1 MARGPAR
8 ALPLQGLRVLDLASF
23 IAGPIATTVLGDY
36 GAEVIKIE
44 PPGEGDPQRKL
55 GQAHSI
61 PQHPVNFCWHLVNR
75 NKRAIVLDLK
85 QEGGRAAF
93 DRLVATADVMVV
105 NFPLKVR
112 ERLRMRY
119 ADVAPLNPRLIY
131 ASMTGYGEEGPDAE
145 QPGFDSTAF
154 FARSGLLDALTY
166 EGGPPA
172 FSLPA
177 QGDQMAGMNLFA
189 AISMALLHRERTGE
203 GSEVS
208 TSLHA
213 GGLWSNAMLAQGAL
227 LGAFV
232 APRPPRTT
240 PRSALANQYRTSD
253 GRWIQLTIVRED
265 KLWPELCQAIERT
278 DLLHEARFQTT
289 ERRRAHATELAAI
302 LDPIFAARPWP
313 EWKTR
318 LRKHEITFG
327 LLGVLRDVPHDEQA
341 VANGAVVQSGVAE
354 MPRTLSAPIR
364 LSFAATPNVPGP
376 APEHG
381 QHTDEILAELGYTT
395 GEIARLREKGAVS

>member
-1 MARGPAR
+1 MGGQ
-8 ALPLQGLRVLDLASF
+8 LPLTGLRVLDLASF
-23 IAGPIATTVLGDY
+23 IAGPVATTVMGDY

-75 NKRAIVLDLK
+75 NKRAMVLDLK
-85 QEGGRAAF
+85 HAEGRAAF
-93 DRLVATADVMVV
+93 DRLVKTADVMVV

-131 ASMTGYGEEGPDAE
+131 ASMTGYGEQGPDAE

-166 EGGPPA
+166 DGGPPA

-189 AISMALLHRERTGE
+189 AISMALMHRERTGE

-208 TSLHA
+208 TSLLA

-232 APRPPRTT
+232 APRPPRTK

-253 GRWIQLTIVRED
+253 GRWIQLTIVREE
-265 KLWPELCQAIERT
+265 KLWPELCKAMERE
-278 DLLHEARFQTT
+278 DLLGDPRFQTT
-289 ERRRAHATELAAI
+289 ELRRAHAPELASI
-302 LDPIFAARPWP
+302 LDPIFASLPWL
-313 EWKTR
+313 EWRAR
-318 LRKHEITFG
+318 LRRHEITFG
-327 LLGVLRDVPHDEQA
+327 LLGVLRDVPDDEQA
-341 VANGAVVQSGVAE
+341 VANGAVVESAVPE
-354 MPRTLSAPIR
+354 MPRTISAPIR
-364 LSFAATPNVPGP
+364 LSFAPAPNAPGP
-376 APEHG
+376 APTHG
-381 QHTDEILAELGYTT
+381 QHTDDILAELGYSTA
-395 GEIARLREKGAVS
+395 EIGRLRKSGALG

>member
-1 MARGPAR
+1 MAPPRAR
-8 ALPLQGLRVLDLASF
+8 LPLQGLRVLDLASF
-23 IAGPIATTVLGDY
+23 IAGPVAATVLGDY

-85 QEGGRAAF
+85 HTDGRAAF
-93 DRLVATADVMVV
+93 DRLVKTADVMVV

-131 ASMTGYGEEGPDAE
+131 ASMTGYGEHGPDAE

-166 EGGPPA
+166 AGGPPA

-213 GGLWSNAMLAQGAL
+213 SGLWSNAMLAQGAL

-232 APRPPRTT
+232 APRPPRTQ
-240 PRSALANQYRTSD
+240 PRSALANQYRTAD

-265 KLWPELCQAIERT
+265 KLWPELCKAMERP
-278 DLLHEARFQTT
+278 DLLADPRFRTT
-289 ERRRAHATELAAI
+289 DERRAHASELAAI
-302 LDPIFAARPWP
+302 LDPVFAAHPWP
-313 EWKTR
+313 EWKKR
-318 LRKHEITFG
+318 LRHHEITFG
-327 LLGVLRDVPHDEQA
+327 LLGVLRDVPDDEQA
-341 VANGAVVQSGVAE
+341 VANGAVMQTTVEE
-354 MPRTLSAPIR
+354 MPRSISAPIR
-364 LSFAATPNVPGP
+364 LSFAADPAPAGAGP
-376 APEHG
+376 AHG
-381 QHTDEILAELGYTT
+381 AHTDEILAELGYGTD
-395 GEIARLREKGAVS
+395 EIGRLRAAGALG

>member
-1 MARGPAR
+1 
-8 ALPLQGLRVLDLASF
+8 VLDLASF
-23 IAGPIATTVLGDY
+23 IAGPVAATVMGDY

-75 NKRAIVLDLK
+75 NKRAVVLDLK
-85 QEGGRAAF
+85 HSAGRAAF
-93 DRLVATADVMVV
+93 DRLVKTADVIVV

-119 ADVAPLNPRLIY
+119 ADIKPLNPQIIY
-131 ASMTGYGEEGPDAE
+131 ASMTGYGEHGPDAE

-177 QGDQMAGMNLFA
+177 QGDQMTGMNLFG
-189 AISMALLHRERTGE
+189 AIAMALLHRERTGE

-213 GGLWSNAMLAQGAL
+213 SGLWSNGMLAQGAL

-232 APRPPRTT
+232 APRPPRTK
-240 PRSALANQYRTSD
+240 PRSALANQYRTAD

-265 KLWPELCQAIERT
+265 KLWPELCQAIERP
-278 DLLHEARFQTT
+278 DLLADPRFKSTDI
-289 ERRRAHATELAAI
+289 RRAHATELAAI
-302 LDPIFAARPWP
+302 LDPIFASLPWL
-313 EWKTR
+313 EWKRR

-327 LLGVLRDVPHDEQA
+327 LLGVVRDVPDDEQA
-341 VANGAVVQSGVAE
+341 VANGTIVASAVEE
-354 MPRTLSAPIR
+354 MPRTITAPLR
-364 LSFAATPNVPGP
+364 LSFAPRTVPAGPGP
-376 APEHG
+376 RHG
-381 QHTDEILAELGYTT
+381 EHTDEVLAELGYSDA
-395 GEIARLREKGAVS
+395 EIAKLREAGALG

>member
-1 MARGPAR
+1 MGGH
-8 ALPLQGLRVLDLASF
+8 LPLQGLRVLDLASF
-23 IAGPIATTVLGDY
+23 IAAPVATTVMGDY

-61 PQHPVNFCWHLVNR
+61 PQHPFNFCWHFVNR

-85 QEGGRAAF
+85 HADGRKVL

-119 ADVAPLNPRLIY
+119 ADVASLNPRLIY
-131 ASMTGYGEEGPDAE
+131 ASMTGYGEQGPDAE

-166 EGGPPA
+166 ENGPPA

-213 GGLWSNAMLAQGAL
+213 GGLWSNALLAQGAL
-227 LGAFV
+227 LDAYV
-232 APRPPRTT
+232 APRPPRTK

-265 KLWPELCQAIERT
+265 KLWPELCKAIERT
-278 DLLHEARFQTT
+278 DLLDDPRFATL
-289 ERRRAHATELAAI
+289 EIRRAHAAELAAI
-302 LDPIFAARPWP
+302 LDPIFASRPWP
-313 EWKTR
+313 EWRRR
-318 LRKHEITFG
+318 LRHHEITFG

-341 VANGAVVQSGVAE
+341 VANGAVVPSTVTE

-364 LSFAATPNVPGP
+364 LSFAPVTVAPGPGP
-376 APEHG
+376 AHGEHTG
-381 QHTDEILAELGYTT
+381 EVLAELGYD
-395 GEIARLREKGAVS
+395 EAQIARLRAAGALG

>member
-1 MARGPAR
+1 MAG

-23 IAGPIATTVLGDY
+23 IAGPVATTVLGDY

-44 PPGEGDPQRKL
+44 PPGDGDPQRKL

-85 QEGGRAAF
+85 HAEGRAAF
-93 DRLVATADVMVV
+93 DKLVQTADVMVV

-119 ADVAPLNPRLIY
+119 ADVAPLNKRLIY
-131 ASMTGYGEEGPDAE
+131 ASMTGYGEHGPDAE

-166 EGGPPA
+166 ENGPPA

-177 QGDQMAGMNLFA
+177 QGDQMAGMNLFG
-189 AISMALLHRERTGE
+189 AIAMALLHRERTGE

-232 APRPPRTT
+232 TPRPPRTK
-240 PRSALANQYRTSD
+240 PRSALANQYRTAD
-253 GRWIQLTIVRED
+253 ARWIQLTIVRED
-265 KLWPELCQAIERT
+265 KLWPELCAAMERL
-278 DLLHEARFQTT
+278 DLLQDPRFGTT
-289 ERRRAHATELAAI
+289 DSRRAHATELAAI
-302 LDPIFAARPWP
+302 LDPVFAAHPWP
-313 EWKTR
+313 EWKKR
-318 LRKHEITFG
+318 LRRHEITFG
-327 LLGVLRDVPHDEQA
+327 LLGVLRDVPDDEQA
-341 VANGAVVQSGVAE
+341 VANGAIVPTTVEE
-354 MPRTLSAPIR
+354 MPRSISAPIR
-364 LSFAATPNVPGP
+364 LSFAPEPAAVGPGP
-376 APEHG
+376 AHG
-381 QHTDEILAELGYTT
+381 AHTDEIL
-395 GEIARLREKGAVS
+395 GEIGYSADEIERLRAAGALG

>member
-1 MARGPAR
+1 MGR
-8 ALPLQGLRVLDLASF
+8 ALPLSGLRVLDLASF
-23 IAGPIATTVLGDY
+23 IAGPVATTVMGDY

-61 PQHPVNFCWHLVNR
+61 PQHPFNFCWHLVNR
-75 NKRAIVLDLK
+75 NKRSIVLDLK
-85 QEGGRAAF
+85 HAEGRGVF

-112 ERLRMRY
+112 ARLRMRY
-119 ADVAPLNPRLIY
+119 TDVTPLNPRLIY
-131 ASMTGYGEEGPDAE
+131 ASMTGYGEQGPDAD

-154 FARSGLLDALTY
+154 FARSGLLDALTH

-177 QGDQMAGMNLFA
+177 QGDQMVGMNLFA

-227 LGAFV
+227 LDAYV

-240 PRSALANQYRTSD
+240 PRSALANQYRTAD
-253 GRWIQLTIVRED
+253 GRWIQLTIARED
-265 KLWPELCQAIERT
+265 KLWPELCKAIERADLPADPRFRTT
-278 DLLHEARFQTT
+278 DL
-289 ERRRAHATELAAI
+289 RRSHATELAAI
-302 LDPIFAARPWP
+302 LDPIFAAHPWP
-313 EWKTR
+313 EWRKR
-318 LRKHEITFG
+318 LRHYDITFG
-327 LLGVLRDVPHDEQA
+327 LLGMLRDVPGDEQA
-341 VANGAVVQSGVAE
+341 VANGAIVPSNVPE
-354 MPRTLSAPIR
+354 MPRTISAPIR
-364 LSFAATPNVPGP
+364 LSFAPVTVAPGPGP
-376 APEHG
+376 AHG
-381 QHTDEILAELGYTT
+381 QHTDELLAELGYGTT
-395 GEIARLREKGAVS
+395 GIARLRAAGALG